1 MTDGIGGAEPDML
14 LRGSPSSMTETDRLG
29 TSCRWKA
36 LMNDHE
42 LWQLTGNAAELY
54 ERYLVPAITGV
65 WAADL
70 VQRAALQPGE
80 RVLDVACGTGIV
92 ARLAAERVGA
102 QGAVV
107 GLDLNT
113 AMLAVAR
120 ALPQSGA
127 TITWT
132 EASVLAMPFPD
143 ATFNVVVCQLGLQ
156 FFPDRPQALREM
168 RRVLVPGGRVLLS
181 VFGPL
186 AHNPAPQALA
196 DALER
201 HLGPHASAIK
211 RAEHDLDDPTA
222 LDELVAGAGFS
233 DVAIETT
240 TQQIRFPSPREYVR
254 IQLAATPL
262 AALMQEMPRELQAV
276 LAEAVI
282 ADVSR
287 ALRSYSGDGGLTFP
301 QECHILSA
309 SSGAG

>member
-1 MTDGIGGAEPDML
+1 MHDLEP
-14 LRGSPSSMTETDRLG
+14 
-29 TSCRWKA
+29 
-36 LMNDHE
+36 
-42 LWQLTGNAAELY
+42 WQLTGNAAELY
-54 ERYLVPAITGV
+54 ERYLVPTITGV

-70 VQRAALQPGE
+70 VRRAALQSGE

-92 ARLAAERVGA
+92 ARLAAEHVGA

-120 ALPQSGA
+120 GLPSPPGA
-127 TITWT
+127 RITWS
-132 EASVLAMPFPD
+132 EASVLAMPFPN
-143 ATFNVVVCQLGLQ
+143 ATFIAVLCQLGLQ

-196 DALER
+196 HALER

-211 RAEHDLDDPTA
+211 RAEHD
-222 LDELVAGAGFS
+222 G
-233 DVAIETT
+233 DVTIETT
-240 TQQIRFPSPREYVR
+240 AKQIRFPSAREYVR
-254 IQLAATPL
+254 IQFAATPL
-262 AALMQEMPRELQAV
+262 ATLITEMSSDQQAT

-282 ADVSR
+282 ADVSE
-287 ALRSYSGDGGLTFP
+287 ALRPYIRDDGLVFP
-301 QECHILSA
+301 QECHTLSA
-309 SSGAG
+309 SSGGR

>member
-1 MTDGIGGAEPDML
+1 
-14 LRGSPSSMTETDRLG
+14 
-29 TSCRWKA
+29 
-36 LMNDHE
+36 MNDHE
-42 LWQLTGNAAELY
+42 PWQLTGNAAELY
-54 ERYLVPAITGV
+54 ERYLVPRITGV

-70 VQRAALQPGE
+70 VARAALQPGE
-80 RVLDVACGTGIV
+80 RALDVACGTGIV
-92 ARLAAERVGA
+92 ARLAAEQVDA

-120 ALPQSGA
+120 TLPSPAGA
-127 TITWT
+127 PITWT

-143 ATFNVVVCQLGLQ
+143 AAFDVVLCQLGLQ
-156 FFPDRPQALREM
+156 FFPDRPHALREM
-168 RRVLVPGGRVLLS
+168 RRVLVPDGRLLLS

-211 RAEHDLDDPTA
+211 RAEHDLNDPAELDDLVTA
-222 LDELVAGAGFS
+222 AGFAE
-233 DVAIETT
+233 VTIQTT

-254 IQLAATPL
+254 IQFAATPV
-262 AALMQEMPRELQAV
+262 AALLQEIPSEQQAA

-282 ADVSR
+282 AEVSEV
-287 ALRSYSGDGGLTFP
+287 LRSYLHDDGLIFP
-301 QECHILSA
+301 QECHTLSA
-309 SSGAG
+309 YPGKG

>member
-1 MTDGIGGAEPDML
+1 
-14 LRGSPSSMTETDRLG
+14 
-29 TSCRWKA
+29 
-36 LMNDHE
+36 MNDHE
-42 LWQLTGNAAELY
+42 RWQLTGNAAELY

-70 VQRAALQPGE
+70 VQRAALRTGE

-92 ARLAAERVGA
+92 ARLAAKRVGG
-102 QGAVV
+102 QGVVV

-143 ATFNVVVCQLGLQ
+143 ATFTVVLCQLGLQ

-168 RRVLVPGGRVLLS
+168 RRVLVPGGRLLLS

-196 DALER
+196 DALEW

-211 RAEHDLDDPTA
+211 RAEHELDDPAA
-222 LDELVAGAGFS
+222 LHDLVAGAGFAEVS
-233 DVAIETT
+233 IETT
-240 TQQIRFPSPREYVR
+240 TQPIRFPSPREYVGSS
-254 IQLAATPL
+254 
-262 AALMQEMPRELQAV
+262 
-276 LAEAVI
+276 
-282 ADVSR
+282 SR
-287 ALRSYSGDGGLTFP
+287 PHRWP
-301 QECHILSA
+301 P
-309 SSGAG
+309 